1 MKVAIWVL
9 MVAIAGCSQPSR
21 EQQNGP
27 GNGASVEPPATTNPA
42 SDGSPES
49 GAVPVTTPAVA
60 ADGDPPGSAEL
71 IRVPPAISDAVELRR
86 VMRGFDRPIALEV
99 APGDPSGRLFV
110 VEQPG
115 RVWAM
120 RDFERAKTASLDLR
134 GKLSGGM
141 EQGLLGLAFHPRFPD
156 NGKAYVNYT
165 DKRGTTRVVE
175 YQVKGDRFDPA
186 SAREVFMQEQ
196 PFSNHNAGDLEFAP
210 DGTLYIGLGDGG
222 AGGDPL
228 DAGQSDDKLLGKMLR
243 LNVDD
248 PAAKPEIVLKGLR
261 NPWRYAFDPKTK
273 DFYIG
278 DVGQNLWEEIHV
290 LPAGRVEGNLG
301 WNIMEGSHCFQPK
314 SGCKREG
321 LILPAVEYSHKEGCS
336 VTGGEVYRGK
346 AIPALDGAYFYADFC
361 KPFIIRSFRWSA
373 KNGARDHWDWTKA
386 LNARATVT
394 DISSFGVDAAG
405 ELYVISLA
413 GDIFKLVPK

>member
-1 MKVAIWVL
+1 MRAMKGAIWVL
-9 MVAIAGCSQPSR
+9 MVALGACSQPSR

-27 GNGASVEPPATTNPA
+27 GNGAPAEPPATTEPDPGPA
-42 SDGSPES
+42 P
-49 GAVPVTTPAVA
+49 TITPAVA
-60 ADGDPPGSAEL
+60 PEDEAPGSSEL
-71 IRVPPAISDAVELRR
+71 IAVPPAVAGAVELRR
-86 VMRGFDRPIALEV
+86 VMKGFDRPLALEV
-99 APGDPSGRLFV
+99 APGDTSGRLFV

-115 RVWAM
+115 RIWAVTN
-120 RDFERAKTASLDLR
+120 FERAKSASLDLR
-134 GKLSGGM
+134 GTLSRGM
-141 EQGLLGLAFHPRFPD
+141 EQGLLGLAFHPRFAD

-175 YQVKGDRFDPA
+175 YRVTGDRFDPA
-186 SAREVFMQEQ
+186 SAREVFAQEQ

-243 LNVDD
+243 LAVDD
-248 PAAKPEIVLKGLR
+248 AKAKPEIVLKGLR
-261 NPWRYAFDPKTK
+261 NPWRYAFDPKTE
-273 DFYIG
+273 DLYIG
-278 DVGQNLWEEIHV
+278 DVGQDKWEEIDV

-301 WNIMEGSHCFQPK
+301 WNIMEGSHCFEPK

-321 LILPAVEYSHKEGCS
+321 LIMPVVEYSHKEGCS

-361 KPFIIRSFRWSA
+361 KPFLIRSFRWSA
-373 KNGARDHWDWTKA
+373 RSGVRDHWEWTRA

-405 ELYVISLA
+405 ELYVISLS
-413 GDIFKLVPK
+413 GDIFQLVPK